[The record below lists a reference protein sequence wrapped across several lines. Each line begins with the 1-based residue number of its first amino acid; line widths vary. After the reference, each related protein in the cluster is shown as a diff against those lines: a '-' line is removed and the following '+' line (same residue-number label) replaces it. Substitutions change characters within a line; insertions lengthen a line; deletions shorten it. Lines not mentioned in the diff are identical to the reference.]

1 MMQTWPTWLIFGW
14 LNSLFRMKVGILDE
28 EERQALEGK
37 QYAPNKFFTPEKYL
51 K

>member
-1 MMQTWPTWLIFGW
+1 
-14 LNSLFRMKVGILDE
+14 MKVGILDE